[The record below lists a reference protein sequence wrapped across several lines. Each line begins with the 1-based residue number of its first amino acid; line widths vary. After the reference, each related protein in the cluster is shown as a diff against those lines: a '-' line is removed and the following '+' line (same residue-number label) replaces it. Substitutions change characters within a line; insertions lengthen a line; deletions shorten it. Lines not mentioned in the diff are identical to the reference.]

1 MKEGELGI
9 SMSEKIKGLLDKGA
23 PLLSLTILAA
33 ATVGEEKS
41 VDASIP
47 TVEPTPTVE
56 PFPSPSPEFVLSM
69 EKSAQERI
77 DAQFEGLGIY
87 DPKFIGGVLTDA
99 TGQNSFA
106 LFESSLPDKTTNQD
120 LSFFMITGVGQ
131 KNKIEWVR
139 GLVLSEA
146 YPQDGNILTFA
157 SATFEAETQIFEI
170 HDPYLRTNVQTGEI
184 EIATD
189 GMTWIP
195 LLGSPYTYN
204 EVETR
209 VGGKRILTARALPTP
224 TAKPTPTPEP
234 TPVPTPTE
242 IPIYTGKLVDAAIYR
257 LLQNPEI
264 KQLNRE
270 LLDINMYLVLFGQF
284 LTLVRQA
291 EIPGTNITEHI
302 WGFSLRGQDYRFRT
316 YNVACQLPG
325 TAAYPGYSETLGGQF
340 ESLEIGQNYN
350 VAFFGLLESPTENE
364 LRLASND
371 CKTVLRGLRTD
382 SEDMERL
389 RKFFA
394 TRDTA
399 GFAVDENGIMD
410 LTKVITVIQVDKPK

>member
-1 MKEGELGI
+1 MFDKKGWWQVIIIVVVVGALGLGFI
-9 SMSEKIKGLLDKGA
+9 VSKKLLNKSFYESKNPLTPAETETSNQKADKTA
-23 PLLSLTILAA
+23 PLI
-33 ATVGEEKS
+33 
-41 VDASIP
+41 
-47 TVEPTPTVE
+47 
-56 PFPSPSPEFVLSM
+56 
-69 EKSAQERI
+69 
-77 DAQFEGLGIY
+77 
-87 DPKFIGGVLTDA
+87 
-99 TGQNSFA
+99 
-106 LFESSLPDKTTNQD
+106 NQ
-120 LSFFMITGVGQ
+120 
-131 KNKIEWVR
+131 K
-139 GLVLSEA
+139 
-146 YPQDGNILTFA
+146 
-157 SATFEAETQIFEI
+157 
-170 HDPYLRTNVQTGEI
+170 
-184 EIATD
+184 
-189 GMTWIP
+189 
-195 LLGSPYTYN
+195 
-204 EVETR
+204 
-209 VGGKRILTARALPTP
+209 
-224 TAKPTPTPEP
+224 
-234 TPVPTPTE
+234 
-242 IPIYTGKLVDAAIYR
+242 
-257 LLQNPEI
+257 
-264 KQLNRE
+264 NRE

-410 LTKVITVIQVDKPK
+410 LTKVITVIQVDKL